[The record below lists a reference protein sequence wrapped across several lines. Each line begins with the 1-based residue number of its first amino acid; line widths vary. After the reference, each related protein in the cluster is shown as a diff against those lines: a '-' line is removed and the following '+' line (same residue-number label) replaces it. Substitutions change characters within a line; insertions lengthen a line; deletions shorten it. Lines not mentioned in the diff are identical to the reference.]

1 MKWSYIRYCLLSLSC
16 RLRQSSKVVT
26 MKNMNRGASIFS
38 IFFLVYFLFPSH
50 AFAVSCHDDC
60 PKRKSE
66 LTEKKIERDR
76 MKIILSRNEDFLK
89 RNPSANPS
97 IVMKIQS
104 NKIMARLEIET
115 LENEILPLAE
125 FVEKQG
131 CSKCL

>member
-1 MKWSYIRYCLLSLSC
+1 
-16 RLRQSSKVVT
+16 
-26 MKNMNRGASIFS
+26 MNRGASILS
-38 IFFLVYFLFPSH
+38 AFFLAIYFLLPAP
-50 AFAVSCHDDC
+50 AFAVSCHKDC
-60 PKRKSE
+60 LKRKSE
-66 LTEKKIERDR
+66 LTEKTIERDR
-76 MKIILSRNEDFLK
+76 MKIILARNEDFLK
-89 RNPSANPS
+89 RNPNANPS